1 MKNKYN
7 YNDPEFATLAYDIA
21 KMVKDLKECAIGTK
35 DISTVMNTNVN
46 FKKEL
51 QVTDSTNPLAAF
63 KNCVVNFYGVVQ
75 CNIGYKSH
83 ECNIVTFD
91 AYGNLHEIDIC
102 KGQKLI
108 IKFMDRYLFTKSYHF
123 ELPKIDGAFIDNY
136 DAYIFQLST
145 TNEYYSIIDFVLR
158 MKMKFQSNL
167 YLKGSI
173 LDLVL

>member
-1 MKNKYN
+1 
-7 YNDPEFATLAYDIA
+7 
-21 KMVKDLKECAIGTK
+21 
-35 DISTVMNTNVN
+35 MNTDVN

-51 QVTDSTNPLAAF
+51 QVTDSQNPLAAF
-63 KNCVVNFYGVVQ
+63 KNCVVNFDGVVQ
-75 CNIGYKSH
+75 CNIGYRSLKG
-83 ECNIVTFD
+83 NVITFD
-91 AYGNLHEIDIC
+91 THGNLYEIDIY

-108 IKFMDRYLFTKSYHF
+108 IKFIDIYQCSISYHF
-123 ELPKIDGAFIDNY
+123 ELPKINGSFIDNY

-167 YLKGSI
+167 YLKRSI

>member
-1 MKNKYN
+1 MQNKYN

-35 DISTVMNTNVN
+35 DISTVMNTDVN

-63 KNCVVNFYGVVQ
+63 KNCVVDFDGVVQ
-75 CNIGYKSH
+75 CNIGYRSLKG
-83 ECNIVTFD
+83 NVITFD
-91 AYGNLHEIDIC
+91 AHGNLYEIDIY

-108 IKFMDRYLFTKSYHF
+108 IKFIDIYRCSISYQF